1 MEIIIVL
8 HVVFALSTIAR
19 MCSHPNLFQGFI
31 YQDKNLSCGQHKQ
44 EMLNQ
49 LRELAKSEPSIKQDL
64 DPLARLHNVADEN
77 EQDFTVQH
85 LLRASKHDGDHGTRR
100 GHEV

>member
-1 MEIIIVL
+1 
-8 HVVFALSTIAR
+8 
-19 MCSHPNLFQGFI
+19 
-31 YQDKNLSCGQHKQ
+31 
-44 EMLNQ
+44 MLNQ

-85 LLRASKHDGDHGTRR
+85 LLRASKHDGGHGTCR